1 MGRVIDLEAW
11 REARE
16 TAARSGDPAV
26 ERLDRAMA
34 TLEARV
40 EEGGR
45 LSARHETDLL
55 AITGAIAL
63 GMIEEAAER
72 LERLAVRMAHPA
84 GTGDRT
90 G

>member
-1 MGRVIDLEAW
+1 MGAVVDLTAW

-16 TAARSGDPAV
+16 RAAESGDPSV

-34 TLEARV
+34 MLEERV
-40 EEGGR
+40 EEGRR
-45 LSARHETDLL
+45 LSVRHETDLL

-72 LERLAVRMAHPA
+72 IERLAVRMAHPA